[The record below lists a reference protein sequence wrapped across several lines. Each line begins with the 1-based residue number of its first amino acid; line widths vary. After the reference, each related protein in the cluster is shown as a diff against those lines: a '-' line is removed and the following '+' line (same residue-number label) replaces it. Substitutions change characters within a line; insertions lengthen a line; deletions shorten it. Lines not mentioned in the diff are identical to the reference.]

1 MSQCALIYNCED
13 DFASQADILSRP
25 LCCYMANLARAFG
38 CSPIYLAGR
47 PCPECGEDVERIE
60 TDFSASSSLFAALA
74 PTDRVLVFFE
84 RLPALTR
91 GTLGKLMEQNCG
103 LLTDKNHRPM
113 ALFAP
118 WEVTLRLSGAPAT
131 LVEELRGLGPLLTEI
146 SLAEQDG
153 CVVTNG
159 LDLYRCQQLLRQR
172 INRAHMKAGVTI
184 MDPDSAYISP
194 DALVEPGA
202 MILPG
207 CFIYG
212 RSHIEATAVVGPN
225 SMVVDSVIGCGA
237 VVNSSQVIE
246 SAVGAR
252 TTVGPFAYLRPG
264 CDIGEKVRLGTFVEL
279 KKAKLANG
287 VKVAHLSYLGDIQI
301 GEASNIGGGVI
312 ICNYDGKKKYQSTV
326 GPGSFV
332 GSNVNLVSPVN
343 LGENSYIATGSTI
356 TEDVPAEA
364 LALARARQENKE
376 EWVARRREKGLL

>member
-364 LALARARQENKE
+364 LALAR
-376 EWVARRREKGLL
+376 

>member
-1 MSQCALIYNCED
+1 M
-13 DFASQADILSRP
+13 
-25 LCCYMANLARAFG
+25 
-38 CSPIYLAGR
+38 
-47 PCPECGEDVERIE
+47 ERIE

-364 LALARARQENKE
+364 LALARARQVNKE

>member
-103 LLTDKNHRPM
+103 LLTDENHRPM

-364 LALARARQENKE
+364 LALARARQVNKE